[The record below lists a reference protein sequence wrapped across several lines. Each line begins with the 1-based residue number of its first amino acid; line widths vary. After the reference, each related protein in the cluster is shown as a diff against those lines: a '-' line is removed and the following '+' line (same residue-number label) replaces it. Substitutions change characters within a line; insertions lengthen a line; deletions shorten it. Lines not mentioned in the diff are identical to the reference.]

1 MTFKTCLAAAFT
13 VAALSFAVPA
23 AAEPMTIPMV
33 GVHKAYIAGHANVVV
48 PAYHVNFITSHQ
60 ATASA
65 SIMAKSR
72 LAMVLEGP
80 TPEMMRTLTDEAY
93 DDLVAQMTAA
103 GLSVLSAEQAAAIA
117 APMEKIPGN
126 FEKSDIK
133 AGITI
138 GKSLKRGWATF
149 GASKAP
155 ALVAL
160 RHLNGP
166 SGGMA
171 GGFGRLE
178 LGKMNKTAGAADAI
192 VVMPSLTIDFA
203 AMSADTGSDFLGRA
217 KATAEGKVGF
227 SILMASPATFQNP
240 AKATGYGTPGGMY
253 PKKDIVSATQFAT
266 VEEGGA
272 AVRVGSLYP
281 IADSNY
287 ITVQRARGDA
297 VVADPAVWE
306 GLVRDGYKAYNAAI
320 VKAIVDNR

>member
-1 MTFKTCLAAAFT
+1 MTVKVHLAAVLAAA
-13 VAALSFAVPA
+13 ALIFAVPVS
-23 AAEPMTIPMV
+23 AEPMTIPMA
-33 GVHKAYIAGHANVVV
+33 GVHKAYIAGHANVAI

-93 DDLVAQMTAA
+93 DDLVAQLAAA
-103 GLSVLSAEQAAAIA
+103 GVTVLSPEQAATVA
-117 APMEKIPGN
+117 ASMEKIPGN
-126 FEKSDIK
+126 FEKSDLK

-149 GASKAP
+149 GATKAP

-160 RHLNGP
+160 RHLNSP
-166 SGGMA
+166 NGGLS
-171 GGFGRLE
+171 GGFGRIE

-192 VVMPSLTIDFA
+192 AVMPSLTIDFA
-203 AMSADTGSDFLGRA
+203 AMSADTGNDFLGRA
-217 KATAEGKVGF
+217 KASAEGKVGF
-227 SILMASPATFQNP
+227 SVLMASPVMFQNP
-240 AKATGYGTPGGMY
+240 AKTTGMGTPGMMY
-253 PKKDIVSATQFAT
+253 PKKDAVSSTKFAT

-297 VVADPAVWE
+297 VVADAAVWE
-306 GLVRDGYKAYNAAI
+306 GLVRDAYKAYNAAI